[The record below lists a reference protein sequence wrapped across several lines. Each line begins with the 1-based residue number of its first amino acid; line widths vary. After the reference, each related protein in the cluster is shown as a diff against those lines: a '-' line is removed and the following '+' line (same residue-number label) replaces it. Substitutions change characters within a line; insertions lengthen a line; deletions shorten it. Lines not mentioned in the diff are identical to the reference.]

1 MQYKVETLLPYK
13 NDSSNVT
20 VLIFKL
26 FLILKHYKVNYTH
39 DIFAPKYSLQK
50 VRTSSCI
57 AAWHFGQSYS
67 KKIQPIR
74 IQKRPHSPHT
84 YLHNP
89 PLSGL

>member
-39 DIFAPKYSLQK
+39 DIFAPKYSPQSKNIFLLHCLAFWPIIQQENSANQNSEK
-50 VRTSSCI
+50 ITLSSHI
-57 AAWHFGQSYS
+57 PS
-67 KKIQPIR
+67 
-74 IQKRPHSPHT
+74 
-84 YLHNP
+84 
-89 PLSGL
+89 